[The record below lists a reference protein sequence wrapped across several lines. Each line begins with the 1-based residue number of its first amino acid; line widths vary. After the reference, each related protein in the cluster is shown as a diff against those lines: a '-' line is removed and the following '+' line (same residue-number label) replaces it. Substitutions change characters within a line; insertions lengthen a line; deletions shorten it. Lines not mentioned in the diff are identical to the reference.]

1 MSNIRKRDLISATY
15 RTMRW
20 TNGKKRR
27 LMSCVDIQHR
37 GEGVSCLLTVG
48 IRRLRLLL
56 TLRVQKVVMS
66 ET

>member
-1 MSNIRKRDLISATY
+1 
-15 RTMRW
+15 MRW